1 MSSSDYFAPCLSGIA
16 SLSKLASPS
25 EADDAWT
32 RSPCLLGIDEAGR
45 GPVLGPMTYA
55 AAFAP
60 IADDLKGKKFNDSKQ
75 LTDQTRS
82 TLFEQILQDKRI
94 SFVVENVSGQYL
106 SGQMLARSKV
116 SLNKIAEDATIKMI
130 QTVLDAGVNLT
141 EVYVDTV
148 GDAGRYER
156 LLSQK
161 FPSLKFTV
169 CPKADALFPI
179 VSAASIVAKVIRD
192 QSLAASCRVL
202 GLPDNTGSGY
212 PGDPLTVK
220 FLNSAVHPI
229 FGFPSVV
236 RFSWQ
241 TVTNLLKD
249 HGALTIEFESDA
261 DGKAD
266 ESQQKLSFGSS
277 ATSKAMVEST
287 GMGRHL
293 FYRTRKLQR
302 INEGF

>member
-1 MSSSDYFAPCLSGIA
+1 M
-16 SLSKLASPS
+16 
-25 EADDAWT
+25 
-32 RSPCLLGIDEAGR
+32 GIDEAGR

-60 IADDLKGKKFNDSKQ
+60 LSDDLKGKKFNDSKQ
-75 LTDQTRS
+75 LTEQTRS
-82 TLFEQILQDKRI
+82 ALFEQILRDKRMG
-94 SFVVENVSGQYL
+94 FVVENVSGQYL
-106 SGQMLARSKV
+106 SGLMLARSKV
-116 SLNKIAEDATIKMI
+116 SLNKIAEDATLKMI

-141 EVYVDTV
+141 SVFVDTV

-156 LLSQK
+156 LLSIK

-169 CPKADALFPI
+169 CPKADALYPI
-179 VSAASIVAKVIRD
+179 VSAASIVAKVVRD
-192 QSLAASCRVL
+192 QSLAASCRSL

-212 PGDPLTVK
+212 PGDPVTVR
-220 FLNSAVHPI
+220 FLNSRIHPI

-249 HGALTIEFESDA
+249 HGALTVEFESDA

-277 ATSKAMVEST
+277 TTSKEMVEST
-287 GMGRHL
+287 GIGRHL